1 MTSDADNYSHS
12 RKWKVG
18 FFEGSNAF
26 ADYHVV
32 LLLSTM
38 PVSRHRA
45 HRAQYSTIHTQSTI
59 GQLAIA
65 RFDFDVLHI
74 TTQKQMLLL
83 CPILSSFAPC
93 PILKLNYIYTADLFL
108 VFVGSSISNFRDVS
122 LVELRPGADTW
133 RRCLATCNSE
143 DTIALVRTC

>member
-18 FFEGSNAF
+18 FVEGSNAF

-32 LLLSTM
+32 LLLSRM

-65 RFDFDVLHI
+65 R
-74 TTQKQMLLL
+74 
-83 CPILSSFAPC
+83 
-93 PILKLNYIYTADLFL
+93 
-108 VFVGSSISNFRDVS
+108 DVS

-133 RRCLATCNSE
+133 RRCFATCNSE